1 MSGVEGPSPRLS
13 LGDSKGVFSSEREYP
28 LWCRRPHAAFSL
40 RALRGKQPLP
50 RGNAKKKQ
58 PFGRLRIRKHAVLP
72 APFWLKYNRKN
83 LPIRQYGEIFSADF
97 ISKIHWQNCFAPKKS
112 KFCAELRR
120 DGAGMLTHGKT
131 AQRRS
136 PCKSCLLRRMFSYA
150 ESAKAALLGA
160 KGMLCYGS
168 GISLLSKSV
177 LSSIEVRESPNFLM
191 RERSWSSCCVSRTAK
206 RSSALNSPTT

>member
-1 MSGVEGPSPRLS
+1 MLRS
-13 LGDSKGVFSSEREYP
+13 LH
-28 LWCRRPHAAFSL
+28 WQL
-40 RALRGKQPLP
+40 RALRRPLQPQI
-50 RGNAKKKQ
+50 RKTAVE
-58 PFGRLRIRKHAVLP
+58 GRLRIRKHAVLP

-136 PCKSCLLRRMFSYA
+136 PCKICLLRRMFSYA
-150 ESAKAALLGA
+150 ESAKQSLFFMLFIRRPCSRKPLRPPGSLQRWSQPPLQRQAPSPPPPCRHAA
-160 KGMLCYGS
+160 
-168 GISLLSKSV
+168 
-177 LSSIEVRESPNFLM
+177 SPW
-191 RERSWSSCCVSRTAK
+191 RCRRT
-206 RSSALNSPTT
+206 

>member
-1 MSGVEGPSPRLS
+1 MSP
-13 LGDSKGVFSSEREYP
+13 
-28 LWCRRPHAAFSL
+28 
-40 RALRGKQPLP
+40 
-50 RGNAKKKQ
+50 KKQ
-58 PFGRLRIRKHAVLP
+58 GGIQIAQKSRAAQGRLRIRKHAVLP

-136 PCKSCLLRRMFSYA
+136 QCKICLLRRMFSYV
-150 ESAKAALLGA
+150 EPAKTVLFHSI
-160 KGMLCYGS
+160 KRMLCYGS

>member
-1 MSGVEGPSPRLS
+1 MAQK
-13 LGDSKGVFSSEREYP
+13 SKGTFGAQKSR
-28 LWCRRPHAAFSL
+28 AA
-40 RALRGKQPLP
+40 Q
-50 RGNAKKKQ
+50 
-58 PFGRLRIRKHAVLP
+58 GRLRIRKHAVLP

-136 PCKSCLLRRMFSYA
+136 PCKICLLRRMFSYA
-150 ESAKAALLGA
+150 ESAKEAPFFIAARKRGFFRAQRARGVYAARKGCSFFAPIGRRGFNRSAAALHPFSRASAGGGA
-160 KGMLCYGS
+160 ARTPRHQRGY
-168 GISLLSKSV
+168 SLS
-177 LSSIEVRESPNFLM
+177 EENTPFEPP
-191 RERSWSSCCVSRTAK
+191 RERRGASPLDPRHC
-206 RSSALNSPTT
+206 RSGA